1 MRILYAG
8 SPAPSAKVLDHL
20 AQSESIEVVG
30 VITQPDKRRK
40 RRSAKEGSAVANV
53 AEKHKLTILKPHRLD
68 EDFKESI
75 KNIEF
80 DLMVVSAYGKILP
93 NWLLD
98 KALIIPVNI
107 HYSLLPKYRG
117 ASPIQSSIL
126 NGDKETGITFMKMS
140 QNMDEGDIIEKFPIL
155 IHDSWNKTDLEN
167 ALSDKSVEKIIEVLN
182 NIYNNNY
189 SLEKQDHDKASYCYK
204 VQKQDSIV
212 DFNNSSFSILNK
224 FRALNE
230 WPGLS
235 FMHKEISIKIHNLHV
250 EPCDLNFTPG
260 EIISFN
266 KYGIKIKTL
275 DSSIVITYLQFPNKK
290 IISSQD
296 AFNSYKGFF

>member
-20 AQSESIEVVG
+20 AQNETIEVVG

-40 RRSAKEGSAVANV
+40 RRSAKEGSAVADV
-53 AEKHKLTILKPHRLD
+53 AEKHKLTLLKPHKLD

-80 DLMVVSAYGKILP
+80 DVMIVSAYGKILP

-98 KALIIPVNI
+98 KALIMPVNI

-140 QNMDEGDIIEKFPIL
+140 QNMDEGDIIEKFSIL

-182 NIYNNNY
+182 NIYANNY
-189 SLEKQDHDKASYCYK
+189 SLEKQDHDRASYCFK

-212 DFNNSSFSILNK
+212 DFNSPSYSILNK

-235 FMHKEISIKIHNLHV
+235 FIHKEISIKIHKLHV
-250 EPCDLNFTPG
+250 EPCDLSFKPG

-266 KYGIKIKTL
+266 KQGITIKTA
-275 DSSIVITYLQFPNKK
+275 DSSIVITHLQFPNKK

>member
-80 DLMVVSAYGKILP
+80 DLMIVSAYGKILP

-296 AFNSYKGFF
+296 AFNSYKEFF

>member
-20 AQSESIEVVG
+20 AQNETIEVVG

-40 RRSAKEGSAVANV
+40 RRSAKEGSAVADV
-53 AEKHKLTILKPHRLD
+53 AEKHKLTLLKPQKLD

-80 DLMVVSAYGKILP
+80 DVMIVSAYGKILP

-98 KALIIPVNI
+98 KALIMPVNI

-140 QNMDEGDIIEKFPIL
+140 QNMDEGDIIEKFSIL

-167 ALSDKSVEKIIEVLN
+167 ALSYKSVEKIIEVLN
-182 NIYNNNY
+182 NIYANNY
-189 SLEKQDHDKASYCYK
+189 SLEKQDHDKASYCFK

-212 DFNNSSFSILNK
+212 DFNSPSFSILNK

-235 FMHKEISIKIHNLHV
+235 FIHKEISIKIHKLHV
-250 EPCDLNFTPG
+250 EPCDLNFKPG

-266 KYGIKIKTL
+266 KEGITIKTL
-275 DSSIVITYLQFPNKK
+275 DSSIVITHLQFPNKK

>member
-80 DLMVVSAYGKILP
+80 DLMIVSAYGKILP

-204 VQKQDSIV
+204 EQKQDSIV

>member
-20 AQSESIEVVG
+20 AQSETIEVVG
-30 VITQPDKRRK
+30 VLTQPDKRRK
-40 RRSAKEGSAVANV
+40 RRSVKEGSAVANI
-53 AEKHKLTILKPHRLD
+53 AEKHKLTTLKPHKLD
-68 EDFKESI
+68 ENFKESI

-80 DLMVVSAYGKILP
+80 DVMIVSAYGKILP

-98 KALIIPVNI
+98 KALIMPVNI

-117 ASPIQSSIL
+117 ASPIQTSIL

-140 QNMDEGDIIEKFPIL
+140 QNMDEGDIIERFPIL

-182 NIYNNNY
+182 NIYTNNY
-189 SLEKQDHDKASYCYK
+189 SLEKQNHDKASYCFK
-204 VQKQDSIV
+204 VQKQDSVV

-235 FMHKEISIKIHNLHV
+235 FIHKEISIKIHGLNV
-250 EPCDLNFTPG
+250 EPCDLNFIPG

-266 KYGIKIKTL
+266 KEGIHIKTI
-275 DSSIVITYLQFPNKK
+275 DSSIVITHLQFPNKK

-296 AFNSYKGFF
+296 AFNSYRGFF

>member
-68 EDFKESI
+68 EDFKDSI

-80 DLMVVSAYGKILP
+80 DVMIVSAYGKILP

-167 ALSDKSVEKIIEVLN
+167 ALSDKSVEKIAEILN

-266 KYGIKIKTL
+266 KYGIKIKTI

>member
-20 AQSESIEVVG
+20 AQNETIEVVG

-40 RRSAKEGSAVANV
+40 RRSAKEGSAVADV
-53 AEKHKLTILKPHRLD
+53 AEKHKLTLLKPHKLD
-68 EDFKESI
+68 ENFKESI
-75 KNIEF
+75 KDIEF
-80 DLMVVSAYGKILP
+80 DVMIVSAYGKILP

-98 KALIIPVNI
+98 KALIMPVNI

-140 QNMDEGDIIEKFPIL
+140 QNMDEGDIIEKFSIL

-182 NIYNNNY
+182 NIYANNY
-189 SLEKQDHDKASYCYK
+189 SLEKQDHDKASYCFK

-212 DFNNSSFSILNK
+212 DFNSPSFSILNK

-235 FMHKEISIKIHNLHV
+235 FIHKEISIKIHKLHV
-250 EPCDLNFTPG
+250 EPCDLSFKPG
-260 EIISFN
+260 EIISFD
-266 KYGIKIKTL
+266 KEGITIKTA
-275 DSSIVITYLQFPNKK
+275 DSSIVITHLQFPNKK

>member
-1 MRILYAG
+1 
-8 SPAPSAKVLDHL
+8 
-20 AQSESIEVVG
+20 
-30 VITQPDKRRK
+30 
-40 RRSAKEGSAVANV
+40 VANV

-75 KNIEF
+75 KNVEF
-80 DLMVVSAYGKILP
+80 DVMIVSAYGKILP

-266 KYGIKIKTL
+266 KYGIKIKTI

>member
-20 AQSESIEVVG
+20 AQNETIEVVG

-40 RRSAKEGSAVANV
+40 RRSAKEGSAVADV
-53 AEKHKLTILKPHRLD
+53 AEKHKLTLLKPHKLD

-80 DLMVVSAYGKILP
+80 DVMIVSAYGKILP

-98 KALIIPVNI
+98 KALIMPVNI

-140 QNMDEGDIIEKFPIL
+140 QNMDEGDILEKFSIL

-182 NIYNNNY
+182 NIYANNY
-189 SLEKQDHDKASYCYK
+189 SLEKQDHDKASYCFK

-212 DFNNSSFSILNK
+212 DFNSPSYSILNK

-235 FMHKEISIKIHNLHV
+235 FIHKEISIKIHKLHV
-250 EPCDLNFTPG
+250 EPCDLSFKPG

-266 KYGIKIKTL
+266 KEGITIKTL
-275 DSSIVITYLQFPNKK
+275 DSSIVITHLQFPNKK

>member
-68 EDFKESI
+68 EDFKDSI

-80 DLMVVSAYGKILP
+80 DVMIVSAYGKILP

-167 ALSDKSVEKIIEVLN
+167 ALSDKSAEKIIEVLN

-212 DFNNSSFSILNK
+212 DFNNSSFNILNK

-260 EIISFN
+260 EIISFD
-266 KYGIKIKTL
+266 KDGIKIKTI

-290 IISSQD
+290 IISSRD

>member
-53 AEKHKLTILKPHRLD
+53 AEEHKLTILKPHRLD

-80 DLMVVSAYGKILP
+80 DLMIVSAYGKILP

>member
-80 DLMVVSAYGKILP
+80 DLMIVSAYGKILP
-93 NWLLD
+93 DWLLD

>member
-80 DLMVVSAYGKILP
+80 DVLIVSAYGKILP

-235 FMHKEISIKIHNLHV
+235 FIHKEISIKIHNLHV
-250 EPCDLNFTPG
+250 EPCGLNFTPG

-266 KYGIKIKTL
+266 KYGIKIKTI

>member
-80 DLMVVSAYGKILP
+80 DVIIVSAYGKILP

-98 KALIIPVNI
+98 KALIIPLNI

-189 SLEKQDHDKASYCYK
+189 SLEKQDHDKATYCYK
-204 VQKQDSIV
+204 VQKQDSII

-266 KYGIKIKTL
+266 KDGIKVKTI
-275 DSSIVITYLQFPNKK
+275 DSSIVITHLQFPNKK

>member
-75 KNIEF
+75 KNVEF
-80 DLMVVSAYGKILP
+80 DVMIVSAYGKILP

>member
-8 SPAPSAKVLDHL
+8 SPAPSAKVLVRL
-20 AQSESIEVVG
+20 AQIKTIEVVG

-40 RRSAKEGSAVANV
+40 RRSAKEGSAVADV
-53 AEKHKLTILKPHRLD
+53 AEKHKLTLLKPQKLD

-80 DLMVVSAYGKILP
+80 DVMIVSAYGKILP

-98 KALIIPVNI
+98 KALIMPVNI

-140 QNMDEGDIIEKFPIL
+140 QNMDEGDIIEKFSIL

-182 NIYNNNY
+182 NIYANNY
-189 SLEKQDHDKASYCYK
+189 SLEKQDHDKASYCFK

-212 DFNNSSFSILNK
+212 DFNSPSFSILNK

-235 FMHKEISIKIHNLHV
+235 FIHKEISIKIHKLHV
-250 EPCDLNFTPG
+250 EPCDLSFKPG
-260 EIISFN
+260 EIISFD
-266 KYGIKIKTL
+266 KEGITIKTL
-275 DSSIVITYLQFPNKK
+275 DSSIVITHLQFPNKK

>member
-40 RRSAKEGSAVANV
+40 RRGAKEGSAVANV

-75 KNIEF
+75 KNVEF
-80 DLMVVSAYGKILP
+80 DVMIVSAYGKILP

-266 KYGIKIKTL
+266 KYGIKIKTI

>member
-68 EDFKESI
+68 EDFKDSI

-80 DLMVVSAYGKILP
+80 DVMIVSAYGKILP

-98 KALIIPVNI
+98 KALIMPVNI

-167 ALSDKSVEKIIEVLN
+167 ALSDKSAEKIIEVLI

-266 KYGIKIKTL
+266 KYGIKIKTI

>member
-20 AQSESIEVVG
+20 AQNETIEVVG

-40 RRSAKEGSAVANV
+40 RRSAKEGSAVADV
-53 AEKHKLTILKPHRLD
+53 AEKHKLTLLKPHKLD

-80 DLMVVSAYGKILP
+80 DVMIVSAYGKILP

-98 KALIIPVNI
+98 KALIMPVNI

-140 QNMDEGDIIEKFPIL
+140 QNMDEGDIIEKFSIL

-182 NIYNNNY
+182 NIYANNY
-189 SLEKQDHDKASYCYK
+189 SLEKQDHDKASYCFK

-212 DFNNSSFSILNK
+212 DFNSPSFSILNK

-235 FMHKEISIKIHNLHV
+235 FIHKEISIKIHKLHV
-250 EPCDLNFTPG
+250 EPCDLSFKPG

-266 KYGIKIKTL
+266 KQGITIKTA
-275 DSSIVITYLQFPNKK
+275 DSSIVITHLQFPNKK

>member
-80 DLMVVSAYGKILP
+80 DVMIVSAYGKILP

-98 KALIIPVNI
+98 KALIMPVNI

-167 ALSDKSVEKIIEVLN
+167 ALSDKSVEKIIGVLI

-266 KYGIKIKTL
+266 KYGIKIKTI

>member
-1 MRILYAG
+1 MI
-8 SPAPSAKVLDHL
+8 
-20 AQSESIEVVG
+20 
-30 VITQPDKRRK
+30 
-40 RRSAKEGSAVANV
+40 
-53 AEKHKLTILKPHRLD
+53 
-68 EDFKESI
+68 
-75 KNIEF
+75 
-80 DLMVVSAYGKILP
+80 VSAYGKILP

-98 KALIIPVNI
+98 KALIMPVNI

-117 ASPIQSSIL
+117 ASPIQTSIL

-140 QNMDEGDIIEKFPIL
+140 QNMDEGDIIERFPIL

-167 ALSDKSVEKIIEVLN
+167 ALSDKSVEKITEVLN
-182 NIYNNNY
+182 NIYTNNY
-189 SLEKQDHDKASYCYK
+189 SLEKQNHDKASYCFK

-235 FMHKEISIKIHNLHV
+235 FIHKEISIKIHSLNV

-266 KYGIKIKTL
+266 KEGIKIKTI
-275 DSSIVITYLQFPNKK
+275 DSSIVITHLQFPNKK

>member
-40 RRSAKEGSAVANV
+40 RRGAKEGSAVANV

-75 KNIEF
+75 KNVEF
-80 DLMVVSAYGKILP
+80 DVMIVSAYGKILP

-98 KALIIPVNI
+98 KALIMPVNI

>member
-20 AQSESIEVVG
+20 AQNKTIEVVG

-40 RRSAKEGSAVANV
+40 RRSAKEGSAVADV
-53 AEKHKLTILKPHRLD
+53 AEKHKLTLLKPHKLD

-80 DLMVVSAYGKILP
+80 DVMIVSAYGKILP

-98 KALIIPVNI
+98 KALIMPVNI

-140 QNMDEGDIIEKFPIL
+140 QNMDEGDIIEKFSIL

-182 NIYNNNY
+182 NIYANNY
-189 SLEKQDHDKASYCYK
+189 SLEKQDHDKASYCFK

-212 DFNNSSFSILNK
+212 DFNSPSFNILNK

-235 FMHKEISIKIHNLHV
+235 FIHKEISIKIHKLHV
-250 EPCDLNFTPG
+250 EPCDLSFKPG

-266 KYGIKIKTL
+266 KEGITIKTL
-275 DSSIVITYLQFPNKK
+275 DSSIVITHLQFPNKK

>member
-20 AQSESIEVVG
+20 AQNETIEVVG

-40 RRSAKEGSAVANV
+40 RRSAKEGSAVADV
-53 AEKHKLTILKPHRLD
+53 AEKHKLTLLKPHKLD

-80 DLMVVSAYGKILP
+80 DVMIVSAYGKILP

-98 KALIIPVNI
+98 KALIMPVNI

-140 QNMDEGDIIEKFPIL
+140 QNMDEGDIIEKFSIL

-167 ALSDKSVEKIIEVLN
+167 ALSDKSVEKIVEVLN
-182 NIYNNNY
+182 NIYANNY
-189 SLEKQDHDKASYCYK
+189 SLEKQDHDRASYCFK

-212 DFNNSSFSILNK
+212 DFNSPSFSILNK

-235 FMHKEISIKIHNLHV
+235 FIHKEISIKIHKLHV
-250 EPCDLNFTPG
+250 EPCDLSFKPG
-260 EIISFN
+260 EIISFD
-266 KYGIKIKTL
+266 KEGITIKTL
-275 DSSIVITYLQFPNKK
+275 DSSIVITHLQFPNKK

-296 AFNSYKGFF
+296 AFNSYKEFF

>member
-20 AQSESIEVVG
+20 AQNETIEVVG

-40 RRSAKEGSAVANV
+40 RRSAKEGSAVADV
-53 AEKHKLTILKPHRLD
+53 AEKHKLTLLKPQKLD

-80 DLMVVSAYGKILP
+80 DVMIVSAYGKILP

-98 KALIIPVNI
+98 KALIMPVNI

-140 QNMDEGDIIEKFPIL
+140 QNMDEGDIIEKFSIL

-182 NIYNNNY
+182 NIYANNY
-189 SLEKQDHDKASYCYK
+189 SLEKQDHDKASYCFK

-212 DFNNSSFSILNK
+212 DFNSPSFSILNK

-235 FMHKEISIKIHNLHV
+235 FIHKEISIKIHKLHV
-250 EPCDLNFTPG
+250 EPCDLSFKPG
-260 EIISFN
+260 EIISFD
-266 KYGIKIKTL
+266 KEGITIKTL
-275 DSSIVITYLQFPNKK
+275 DSSIVITHLQFPNKK

>member
-20 AQSESIEVVG
+20 AQSETIEVVG
-30 VITQPDKRRK
+30 VLTQPDKRRK
-40 RRSAKEGSAVANV
+40 RRSVKEGSPVANI
-53 AEKHKLTILKPHRLD
+53 AEKHKLTTLKPHKLD
-68 EDFKESI
+68 ENFKESI

-80 DLMVVSAYGKILP
+80 DVMIVSAYGKILP

-98 KALIIPVNI
+98 KALIMPVNI

-117 ASPIQSSIL
+117 ASPIQTSIL

-140 QNMDEGDIIEKFPIL
+140 QNMDEGDIIERFPIL

-182 NIYNNNY
+182 NIYTNNY
-189 SLEKQDHDKASYCYK
+189 SLEKQNHDKASYCFK
-204 VQKQDSIV
+204 VQKQDSVV

-235 FMHKEISIKIHNLHV
+235 FIHKEISIKIHGLNV
-250 EPCDLNFTPG
+250 EPCDLNFIPG

-266 KYGIKIKTL
+266 KEGIHIKTI
-275 DSSIVITYLQFPNKK
+275 DSSIVITHLQFPNKK

-296 AFNSYKGFF
+296 AFNSYRGFF

>member
-53 AEKHKLTILKPHRLD
+53 AEKYKLTILKPHRLD

-80 DLMVVSAYGKILP
+80 DLMIVSAYGKILP

>member
-40 RRSAKEGSAVANV
+40 RRGAKEGSAVANV

-75 KNIEF
+75 KNVEF
-80 DLMVVSAYGKILP
+80 DVMIVSAYGKILP

>member
-80 DLMVVSAYGKILP
+80 DVIIVSAYGKILP

-266 KYGIKIKTL
+266 KYGIKIKTI

>member
-30 VITQPDKRRK
+30 VLTQPDKRRK
-40 RRSAKEGSAVANV
+40 RRSVKEGSPVANI
-53 AEKHKLTILKPHRLD
+53 AEKHKLTTLKPHKLD
-68 EDFKESI
+68 ENFKESI

-80 DLMVVSAYGKILP
+80 DVMIVSAYGKILP

-98 KALIIPVNI
+98 KALIMPVNI

-140 QNMDEGDIIEKFPIL
+140 QNMDEGDIIERFPIL

-182 NIYNNNY
+182 NIYTNDY
-189 SLEKQDHDKASYCYK
+189 SLEKQNHDKASYCFK

-235 FMHKEISIKIHNLHV
+235 FIHKEISIKIHSLSV

-266 KYGIKIKTL
+266 KRGIKIKTI
-275 DSSIVITYLQFPNKK
+275 DSSIVITHLQFPNKK

>member
-80 DLMVVSAYGKILP
+80 DVMIVSAYGKILP

>member
-30 VITQPDKRRK
+30 VLTQPDKRRK
-40 RRSAKEGSAVANV
+40 RRSVKEGSPVANI
-53 AEKHKLTILKPHRLD
+53 AEKHKLTTLKPHKLD
-68 EDFKESI
+68 ENFKESI

-80 DLMVVSAYGKILP
+80 DVMIVSAYGKILP

-98 KALIIPVNI
+98 KALIMPVNI

-140 QNMDEGDIIEKFPIL
+140 QNMDEGDIIERFPIL

-182 NIYNNNY
+182 NIYTNNY
-189 SLEKQDHDKASYCYK
+189 SLEKQNHDKASYCFK

-235 FMHKEISIKIHNLHV
+235 FIHKEISIKIHSLSV

-266 KYGIKIKTL
+266 KRGIKIKTI
-275 DSSIVITYLQFPNKK
+275 DSSIVITHLQFPNKK

-296 AFNSYKGFF
+296 AFNSYRGFF

>member
-20 AQSESIEVVG
+20 AQSKSIEVVG

-75 KNIEF
+75 KNVEF
-80 DLMVVSAYGKILP
+80 DVMIVSAYGKILP

-266 KYGIKIKTL
+266 KYGIKIKTI

-290 IISSQD
+290 IIGSQD

>member
-80 DLMVVSAYGKILP
+80 DVIIVSAYGKILP

-98 KALIIPVNI
+98 KALIIPLNI

-189 SLEKQDHDKASYCYK
+189 SLEKQDHDKATYCYK

-266 KYGIKIKTL
+266 KDGIKVKTI
-275 DSSIVITYLQFPNKK
+275 DSSIVITHLQFPNKK

>member
-80 DLMVVSAYGKILP
+80 DVLIVSAYGKILP

-189 SLEKQDHDKASYCYK
+189 SLEKQDHDKATYCYK
-204 VQKQDSIV
+204 VQKQDSII

-250 EPCDLNFTPG
+250 EPCGLNFTPG

-266 KYGIKIKTL
+266 KYGIKIKTI
-275 DSSIVITYLQFPNKK
+275 DSSIVITHLQFPNKK

>member
-53 AEKHKLTILKPHRLD
+53 AEEHKLTILKPHRLD

>member
-20 AQSESIEVVG
+20 AQSKTIEVVG

-53 AEKHKLTILKPHRLD
+53 AEKHKLTILKPHKLD
-68 EDFKESI
+68 EEFKESI

-80 DLMVVSAYGKILP
+80 DVMVVSAYGKILP

-98 KALIIPVNI
+98 KASIMPVNI

-126 NGDKETGITFMKMS
+126 NGDKKTGITFMKMS

-167 ALSDKSVEKIIEVLN
+167 ALSDKSVEKIAEVLN
-182 NIYNNNY
+182 NIYTNNY
-189 SLEKQDHDKASYCYK
+189 SLEKQNHDKASYCFK

-235 FMHKEISIKIHNLHV
+235 FIHKEISIKIHSLNV

-266 KYGIKIKTL
+266 KEGIKIKTI
-275 DSSIVITYLQFPNKK
+275 DSSIVITHLQFPNKK
-290 IISSQD
+290 IISSKD

>member
-20 AQSESIEVVG
+20 AQSETIEVVG
-30 VITQPDKRRK
+30 VLTQPDKRRK
-40 RRSAKEGSAVANV
+40 RRSVKEGSAVANI
-53 AEKHKLTILKPHRLD
+53 AEKHKLTTLKPHKLD
-68 EDFKESI
+68 ENFKESI

-80 DLMVVSAYGKILP
+80 DVMIVSAYGKILP

-98 KALIIPVNI
+98 KALIMPVNI

-167 ALSDKSVEKIIEVLN
+167 ALSDKSVEKIAEVLN
-182 NIYNNNY
+182 NIYTNNY
-189 SLEKQDHDKASYCYK
+189 SLEKQNHDKATYCFK

-235 FMHKEISIKIHNLHV
+235 FIHKEISIKIHNLNV
-250 EPCDLNFTPG
+250 EPCDLNITPG

-266 KYGIKIKTL
+266 KEGIKIKTI
-275 DSSIVITYLQFPNKK
+275 DSSIVITHLQFPNKK